1 MVDMFVGATLVA
13 LVQLKAF
20 ASVVPGPGAV
30 FFGAVV
36 VLTMLATHSFDPRL
50 TWDALEEHRG

>member
-1 MVDMFVGATLVA
+1 
-13 LVQLKAF
+13 
-20 ASVVPGPGAV
+20 VPGPGAV

-50 TWDALEEHRG
+50 TWDALEERHD